1 MISTQIHGTSNTR
14 LSRCEDGR
22 QVMDQGTDPGPVQPR
37 DAAIREYIYDAFWK
51 DDFLRAMESGEMDVF
66 VREGVVSLK
75 GHIMSMTSQKR
86 VENALRAV
94 RGIVRIENNLV
105 LDDKL
110 TFQVAAS
117 LGTLEQTYDCK
128 FLTGV
133 SHGVVS
139 LSGRVSNENVKLLA
153 ERAAADNPNVRG
165 VINHVRVAGG
175 DPGPDDQPF
184 LQPAIGKSIYFLD
197 GISGV
202 VKQVIINPDNRRVF
216 AMTLQGKFSNQHQGF
231 HPFTDGEVRLHQQLL
246 AVPMS
251 VVRYLTRVSGFLSIN
266 SSERNRYGDFDPG
279 YFVAPDED
287 WVPPY
292 PYCPGDVLFPI
303 ESRDVEFPI
312 PFAPDQFSFGAILQD
327 ARLSEQL
334 LANDSLGG

>member
-1 MISTQIHGTSNTR
+1 
-14 LSRCEDGR
+14 
-22 QVMDQGTDPGPVQPR
+22 MDQGTDPGPVQPR
-37 DAAIREYIYDAFWK
+37 DAAMREYIYEAFWK
-51 DDFLRAMESGEMDVF
+51 DDFLRAMESGEIDVF
-66 VREGVVSLK
+66 VRDGLVSLN

-86 VENALRAV
+86 VENALREV

-110 TFQVAAS
+110 TLQVAAS
-117 LGTLEQTYDCK
+117 LGTLEHTYDCK

-139 LSGRVSNENVKLLA
+139 LSGRVSNENVKLMA
-153 ERAAADNPNVRG
+153 ERAAAANPNVRG
-165 VINHVRVAGG
+165 VINHVRVSGA
-175 DPGPDDQPF
+175 DPGLQDQPF

-202 VKQVIINPDNRRVF
+202 VRQVIINPDNRRVI
-216 AMTLQGKFSNQHQGF
+216 AMTLQGKFNNQHYGF
-231 HPFTDGEVRLHQQLL
+231 HPFTDGEARLHQQLH

-266 SSERNRYGDFDPG
+266 SSESNRYGAFDPG
-279 YFVAPDED
+279 YFVAPHED

-303 ESRDVEFPI
+303 ESRDAENPI
-312 PFAPDQFSFGAILQD
+312 AFGPHQFSFGAILQD
-327 ARLSEQL
+327 AGLSEQL
-334 LANDSLGG
+334 LVNDSLGG